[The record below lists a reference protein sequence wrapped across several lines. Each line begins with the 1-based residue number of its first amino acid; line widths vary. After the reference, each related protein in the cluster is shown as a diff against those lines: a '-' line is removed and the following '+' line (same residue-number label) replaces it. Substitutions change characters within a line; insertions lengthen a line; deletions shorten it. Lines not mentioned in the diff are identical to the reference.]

1 MFRRFKNIVFI
12 VLSISMIF
20 TLIACNSS
28 KDENDKVT
36 LNPSEIKD
44 KVKDRVVSLLP
55 KEEQDLVMNSY
66 YKLLT
71 ENKMVDNISNK
82 YKAIIEN
89 NKGSKTSEILSQ
101 YVDLLESENGDLN
114 SNQVNGFYDR
124 LDIIIEDMFIKWLMP
139 HVRLAQEHK

>member
-89 NKGSKTSEILSQ
+89 N
-101 YVDLLESENGDLN
+101 Y
-114 SNQVNGFYDR
+114 
-124 LDIIIEDMFIKWLMP
+124 
-139 HVRLAQEHK
+139 